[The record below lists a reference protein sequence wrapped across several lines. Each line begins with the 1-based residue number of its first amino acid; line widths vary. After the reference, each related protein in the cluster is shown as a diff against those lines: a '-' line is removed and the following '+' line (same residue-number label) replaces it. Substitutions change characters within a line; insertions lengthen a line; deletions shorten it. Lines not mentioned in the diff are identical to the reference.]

1 MFTMS
6 YPLKQ
11 LNTAIKE
18 MLEVGNICVYLFVCL
33 LATLLKI
40 KGASKGSSSDAIE
53 EPFLVPQRTIQS
65 KIL

>member
-11 LNTAIKE
+11 LNKIKE

-40 KGASKGSSSDAIE
+40 KGALKGSSSDAIE
-53 EPFLVPQRTIQS
+53 
-65 KIL
+65 